1 MNNASN
7 SVQKARA
14 LASSL
19 RTNRHHGRG
28 WTEHSD
34 RDLARQSHELY
45 LITQATAPR
54 MF

>member
-1 MNNASN
+1 MNTAATSL
-7 SVQKARA
+7 QKARA

-19 RTNRHHGRG
+19 LTSRHHGRG
-28 WTEHSD
+28 WTEHAD

-54 MF
+54 VH